1 MFPALITTSG
11 SAKNAP
17 GPTMEI
23 VARVIVT
30 DFWKLHPMGDGC
42 AMHV

>member
-1 MFPALITTSG
+1 
-11 SAKNAP
+11 
-17 GPTMEI
+17 MEI